1 MEHREGSVR
10 LAAVLLALCG
20 SLGLM
25 VTAKLGL
32 ERFPSP
38 AIWWLVTFIV
48 LAYGSALY
56 AGIGLWR
63 GTPRG
68 WTWAQWV
75 LASQIPIVLL
85 PGVEYSWFTGLQL
98 GPTLEYGSDALL
110 GLALGAGANAGF
122 SLGDT
127 RGTGSVGINLCA
139 AWLLY
144 RVAWARPA
152 LPTPRPAYPAQ
163 PPGNGA
169 SMP

>member
-1 MEHREGSVR
+1 MAHREGSVR

-20 SLGLM
+20 SLGLL
-25 VTAKLGL
+25 VTARLGL
-32 ERFPSP
+32 ALVP
-38 AIWWLVTFIV
+38 AAAFWWLVTALT

-75 LASQIPIVLL
+75 LAAQIPIVLL

-98 GPTLEYGSDALL
+98 GPTLEYGTDAFL
-110 GLALGAGANAGF
+110 GLALGAGANAVF

-144 RVAWARPA
+144 RVARARPA
-152 LPTPRPAYPAQ
+152 PPRPAYPE
-163 PPGNGA
+163 
-169 SMP
+169 